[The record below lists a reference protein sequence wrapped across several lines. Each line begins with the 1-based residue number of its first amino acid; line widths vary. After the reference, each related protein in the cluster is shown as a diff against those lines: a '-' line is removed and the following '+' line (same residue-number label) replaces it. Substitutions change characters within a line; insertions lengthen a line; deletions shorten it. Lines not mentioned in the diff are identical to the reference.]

1 MTGQANFVMFHLE
14 PDQPSAA
21 TVLSEARKRG
31 VFLRDVSSMGC
42 ELGLR
47 ALRVTVKD
55 EEANNRILST
65 LKTVLSVSS
74 LQSTN

>member
-1 MTGQANFVMFHLE
+1 
-14 PDQPSAA
+14 
-21 TVLSEARKRG
+21 
-31 VFLRDVSSMGC
+31 MGC

-47 ALRVTVKD
+47 ALRLTVKD